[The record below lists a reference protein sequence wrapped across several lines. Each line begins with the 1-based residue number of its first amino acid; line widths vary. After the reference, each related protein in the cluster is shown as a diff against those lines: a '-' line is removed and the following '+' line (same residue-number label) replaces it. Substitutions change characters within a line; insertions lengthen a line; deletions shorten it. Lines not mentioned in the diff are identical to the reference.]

1 MNYNEKHLLK
11 QFENKSKFDFEVFKD
26 DNNPN
31 NFSNE
36 FHLKF
41 DELYYQVC
49 YDQNIKKDLAKEIE
63 NQ

>member
-11 QFENKSKFDFEVFKD
+11 QFENKSKFDFELFKD

-31 NFSNE
+31 NFSDE
-36 FHLKF
+36 FHSKF
-41 DELYYQVC
+41 DELYSQVC
-49 YDQNIKKDLAKEIE
+49 YDQGIKKDLEKEIE